1 MRQLGLD
8 IGSRAIK
15 LALCEDGVWIDAAV
29 VDTTW
34 DPLGAAE
41 ALLAGREWDRL
52 VVTGYGRRLLESRRP
67 CEVITE
73 IKAVSLG
80 ATHLHPEARAIV
92 DIGGQDTKAVAL
104 DERGRMSKFSMND
117 RCAAGTGRFLEV
129 MAAALALP
137 PAQFVAAALGAT
149 RAEKLSSMCAVF
161 AESEVVSLTARG
173 ADRGEVARGI
183 HEAVVSRTLAL
194 LGSVPVEG
202 PVLFTGGGALNACL
216 ADLIAA
222 GLAQPLIVPERP
234 QLVAALGCALAGS
247 A

>member
-1 MRQLGLD
+1 MRRIGLD

-15 LALCEDGVWIDAAV
+15 LAVCDDGEWTDAAV
-29 VDTTW
+29 ADTTW

-41 ALLAGREWDRL
+41 ALLAGRQWDRL
-52 VVTGYGRRLLESRRP
+52 TVTGYGRRLLETRRD

-73 IKAVSLG
+73 IKAVALG
-80 ATHLHPEARAIV
+80 AARLHPEARAVV

-104 DERGRMSKFSMND
+104 DARGRMRKFTMND

-137 PAQFVAAALGAT
+137 PAEFVAAARGAA

-161 AESEVVSLTARG
+161 AESEVVSLCARG

-183 HEAVVSRTLAL
+183 HEAVATRTLAL
-194 LGSVPVEG
+194 LKSVPVEG

-216 ADLIAA
+216 AERLAA

-234 QLVAALGCALAGS
+234 QLVAALGCALAD
-247 A
+247 